1 MSLPAARDLLLVAG
15 LGQLV
20 LALAS
25 LAIPRALGWRA
36 DTARL
41 QPLTRHVF
49 WTYAGY
55 IWVTNVSFGLLSV
68 LAPYALLDG
77 SLLARCVGAF
87 IAVYWGARLLIQ
99 LFYFGKLRPA
109 GAAFRFAEAGLLALF
124 TYLTAVYAYVA
135 AR

>member
-1 MSLPAARDLLLVAG
+1 MRTLLVVAG
-15 LGQLV
+15 LGQIG

-41 QPLTRHVF
+41 QPLTRNVF

-55 IWVTNVSFGLLSV
+55 IWGTNVCFGLLSA
-68 LAPYALLDG
+68 LAPEALLDG
-77 SLLARCVGAF
+77 SLLARCVAAF
-87 IAVYWGARLLIQ
+87 ICAYWGARVLIQ
-99 LFYFGKLRPA
+99 LLFFGRVRPA
-109 GAAFRFAEAGLLALF
+109 GARFLLAEAVLLSLF
-124 TYLTAVYAYVA
+124 VYLTVVYGTVA